1 MGLDGLVGFLT
12 RLSPSTVTRLTTVV
26 TEPREYTTPRGL
38 WTRPELWL
46 LVTAVRLGTVVL
58 ARSGTRLSSK

>member
-1 MGLDGLVGFLT
+1 M
-12 RLSPSTVTRLTTVV
+12 TRLTTVV